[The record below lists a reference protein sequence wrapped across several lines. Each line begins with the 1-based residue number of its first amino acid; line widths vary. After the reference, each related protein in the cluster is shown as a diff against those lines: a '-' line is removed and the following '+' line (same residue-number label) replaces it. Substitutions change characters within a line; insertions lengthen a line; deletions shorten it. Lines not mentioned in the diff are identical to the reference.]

1 MFGYQL
7 LPFEA
12 FWAYI
17 IIFAISTLLTVVL
30 GYLLA
35 NRAPNPV
42 KKSTFECGQKEDVHP
57 REIFIR
63 GADRYFAYAVAFFI
77 LDAFTWIIIAGVQAL
92 NIYLVSGLFM
102 ATYLL
107 AIIIVLTY
115 YVLKVRERL

>member
-12 FWAYI
+12 FWIYI
-17 IIFAISTLLTVVL
+17 VIFAISTSLTVIL

-35 NRAPNPV
+35 DRVPNPV

-57 REIFIR
+57 HEIFIR

-77 LDAFTWIIIAGVQAL
+77 LDAFTWMIIAGVKAL
-92 NIYLVSGLFM
+92 NIYLISALFM
-102 ATYLL
+102 TTYLL
-107 AIIIVLTY
+107 AIIIVLAY
-115 YVLKVRERL
+115 YVLKIRERF